1 MRANAFLIPTA
12 ALFLLSPWLSLR
24 LDPHGYQGGRSRDAE
39 DRMERNASSI
49 GSMLGEL
56 RTSMSDILFLKT
68 ERYLHGG
75 VAYTPHINKKVLS
88 VSGTQSEMFAHQG
101 GVDAPDS
108 EAVVMESDSEKGTET
123 IIPTAAD
130 DFRGFIGQLHRE
142 VKPWL
147 DPSRHAGHA
156 DGKEVL
162 PWFRVMTLSDPHY
175 IRAYSVGSWW
185 LKTKNL
191 DAAFEFI
198 QEGIKNNPAS
208 FQVYAAL
215 GDLHYTKAMNISR
228 NIFAPAPEAIEQL
241 LLARDVFQVA
251 ADLAIEQRPAVVD
264 PENMPDRWSSY
275 MEDDTRAAV
284 NMAVLLEREFGTEA
298 KTRELATRY
307 LKYFPG
313 SPTLLSALKQAR
325 SSQPGPG
332 LPRAP

>member
-1 MRANAFLIPTA
+1 
-12 ALFLLSPWLSLR
+12 
-24 LDPHGYQGGRSRDAE
+24 E

-88 VSGTQSEMFAHQG
+88 VSGTQSEMFAHQK
-101 GVDAPDS
+101 GVGPGDS
-108 EAVVMESDSEKGTET
+108 EALVMESDSEKGTET
-123 IIPTAAD
+123 IIPTASE
-130 DFRGFIGQLHRE
+130 DFRGFIGQLHRD

-147 DPSRHAGHA
+147 DPTKHAGHA

-175 IRAYSVGSWW
+175 VRAYSVGAWW

-198 QEGIKNNPAS
+198 REGIKNNPNS
-208 FQVYAAL
+208 FQVHAAL
-215 GDLHYTKAMNISR
+215 GDLHYTKGMQISP
-228 NIFAPAPEAIEQL
+228 NIFKPEPAAIEQL
-241 LLARDVFQVA
+241 LLARDAFQKA
-251 ADLAIEQRPAVVD
+251 ADLAIKQRPPKVD
-264 PENMPDRWSSY
+264 PKNMPEHWSTY
-275 MEDDTRAAV
+275 LEDDTRAAI

-298 KTRELATRY
+298 KTRELAARY
-307 LKYFPG
+307 LTVYPED
-313 SPTLLSALKQAR
+313 PTLKSAMEKAT
-325 SSQPGPG
+325 SSQPEAGF
-332 LPRAP
+332 